1 MKQEIAQKIKE
12 SKIRNKDTFLSRGF
26 IRIKRRPSI
35 KSRNYPPIPERPLPR
50 PIDLGLS
57 GLFDFE
63 RFELIRAARS
73 WVAHKKFDLD
83 TIPCEDCRKIGLDL
97 HGHHPDYRKPDEVI
111 WLCFECHIKE
121 HERIEEIKNDRSR
134 ETRFR

>member
-26 IRIKRRPSI
+26 IRIKRKPSI
-35 KSRNYPPIPERPLPR
+35 KSRNYPPISDRPLPR

-57 GLFDFE
+57 GLLDFE

-83 TIPCEDCRKIGLDL
+83 TIPCADCNQIKDDNHL
-97 HGHHPDYRKPDEVI
+97 HHPDYRKPNEVI
-111 WLCFECHIKE
+111 CLCFECHLKE
-121 HERIEEIKNDRSR
+121 HERIEKLKNDK
-134 ETRFR
+134 